1 MKALPNNL
9 NGRWS
14 LGNCDDFHQKSIFIP
29 LSTAHSIQQESKTE
43 NSGRVSQL
51 AKHQKKTHNSKEPKS
66 DYQGMKRASAQSQIS
81 QTIFLLILK
90 TIWDLKV
97 CCHLTKI
104 KFALF
109 MGRKISTINEAPVY
123 GSTKKQNCPI
133 VCEKSKTSAP
143 I

>member
-14 LGNCDDFHQKSIFIP
+14 LGNCDDFHQKPIFIP

-43 NSGRVSQL
+43 NSGRDKS
-51 AKHQKKTHNSKEPKS
+51 ACKYQKKTHNSKESKS
-66 DYQGMKRASAQSQIS
+66 DYQGMKWASAQSQIS

-104 KFALF
+104 KFALL
-109 MGRKISTINEAPVY
+109 MGRKFSTIKEAPVY

-133 VCEKSKTSAP
+133 VCEKTSAP